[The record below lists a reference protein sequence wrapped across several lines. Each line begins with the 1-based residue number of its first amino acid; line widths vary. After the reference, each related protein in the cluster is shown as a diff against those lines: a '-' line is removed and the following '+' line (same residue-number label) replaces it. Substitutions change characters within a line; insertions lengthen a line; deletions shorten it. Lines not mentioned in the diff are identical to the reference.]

1 MAKGRNLYVV
11 STDRKDLY
19 DLLKKQFANDEN
31 VEVILDRR
39 KGEVRAVTSGTKAER
54 RRTERRLADEAHLLK
69 TLGVILVSRDRDAT
83 AAKAAAKTTRR
94 GRGA

>member
-31 VEVILDRR
+31 VEVILNRR
-39 KGEVRAVTSGTKAER
+39 KGEVRKVTSGTKAER
-54 RRTERRLADEAHLLK
+54 HSTERRLADEAHLLK
-69 TLGVILVSRDRDAT
+69 TLGVIVVSRDPDEAE
-83 AAKAAAKTTRR
+83 AKEGAKATRR
-94 GRGA
+94 GKGA